1 MANIKNIEKHKFK
14 KGQLSHEEA
23 AKRGRKGGIR
33 SAQVRKELKTCR
45 EILLMISNFTPN
57 DDTVKSLKEIFPE
70 LEDKY
75 LTYKTVMTLKQ
86 MEKALRGDTEAFKV
100 CRDTMGEKP
109 SDKIEQRTEL
119 EVKKSGLSRQKL
131 EAIGQALLRT
141 KVRNSK

>member
-14 KGQLSHEEA
+14 KGQLSREEA

-33 SAQVRKELKTCR
+33 SGQVRKELKTCR

-57 DDTVKSLKEIFPE
+57 DDTVKSLKEIFPG

-86 MEKALRGDTEAFKV
+86 LEKALRGDTEAFKV

-109 SDKIEQRTEL
+109 TDKVEQKIEA
-119 EVKKSGLSRQKL
+119 EVKSGLSKKQL
-131 EAIGQALLRT
+131 ETIAKSLLRT
-141 KVRNSK
+141 KIGNSK

>member
-33 SAQVRKELKTCR
+33 SGQVRKELKTCR
-45 EILLMISNFTPN
+45 EILLMMSNYTPN
-57 DDTVKSLKEIFPE
+57 EDTVESLRKIFPG
-70 LEDKY
+70 LEEKY

-86 MEKALRGDTEAFKV
+86 LEKALRGDTEAFKV

-109 SDKIEQRTEL
+109 TDKVEQRTEL
-119 EVKKSGLSRQKL
+119 EVNKIGLSKQKL
-131 EAIGQALLRT
+131 EAIAKSLLR
-141 KVRNSK
+141 SKIGDRK